1 MTAGDMS
8 MLLAIVAGIWCGVV
22 LALLIVRGNG
32 PTSDEDD
39 AEQIAAV
46 SKPAPRASINWD
58 DEEQLRKDGLL

>member
-8 MLLAIVAGIWCGVV
+8 MLLAIVAGIGCGVV

-39 AEQIAAV
+39 AEQLAAV
-46 SKPAPRASINWD
+46 SKPAPLGNAWD
-58 DEEQLRKDGLL
+58 AEQMRKDGLL

>member
-8 MLLAIVAGIWCGVV
+8 MVLAIVAGIGCGVV

-39 AEQIAAV
+39 AEQLAAV
-46 SKPAPRASINWD
+46 SKPAPLSPTW
-58 DEEQLRKDGLL
+58 EQEQLRKDGML